1 MAHRLL
7 SATPQLSQATCL
19 EISAAEPRPRAQ
31 PGCPGSPPTGTARWI
46 NMGFGLDKAQ
56 ALSPHP
62 TVLLASTSSKQEQE
76 HPTGSA
82 RHLRQQNTTGSM
94 QTRMA

>member
-1 MAHRLL
+1 
-7 SATPQLSQATCL
+7 
-19 EISAAEPRPRAQ
+19 
-31 PGCPGSPPTGTARWI
+31 
-46 NMGFGLDKAQ
+46 MGFGLDKAQ

-82 RHLRQQNTTGSM
+82 RHLRQQDMTGSM